1 MRRYPKPLINTMIDF
16 TYIDF
21 IHLKYLIKL
30 FFLYYL
36 CRLPIKSGLFD
47 LRENACSLKIAI
59 NHLCMRFLPILV
71 IFSIGLIKLRKLS
84 CRSIQSIDSTA
95 SKILIKMVSIFIK
108 NEEKHSIL
116 EKNQTIK
123 IRNLINNLSKTTI
136 K

>member
-1 MRRYPKPLINTMIDF
+1 
-16 TYIDF
+16 
-21 IHLKYLIKL
+21 
-30 FFLYYL
+30 
-36 CRLPIKSGLFD
+36 
-47 LRENACSLKIAI
+47 
-59 NHLCMRFLPILV
+59 MRFLLILV